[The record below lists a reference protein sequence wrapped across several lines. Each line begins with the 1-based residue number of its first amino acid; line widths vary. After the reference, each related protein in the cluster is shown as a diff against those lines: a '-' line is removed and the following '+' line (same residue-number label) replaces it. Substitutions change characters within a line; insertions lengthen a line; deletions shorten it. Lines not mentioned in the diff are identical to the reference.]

1 MVVIMKRFKCPK
13 CGSSV
18 AEEVV
23 VDCCV
28 SNEVTG
34 IDENGDIE
42 YGYCGEVD
50 GGMVS
55 GYQCKYCGYKI
66 ENVYCVED
74 MIEWLNKNC

>member
-1 MVVIMKRFKCPK
+1 M
-13 CGSSV
+13 
-18 AEEVV
+18 
-23 VDCCV
+23 

-42 YGYCGEVD
+42 YGDCGEVD
-50 GGMVS
+50 GGMAS
-55 GYQCKYCGYKI
+55 RYQCKYCGYKI